1 MKWFK
6 HDSDASNDA
15 KLKKLRLK
23 YGAQGYGIYWY
34 CLELIARNVEKH
46 NLTFEL
52 EHDAELIADD
62 FKLSAELVQH
72 IMTYMVELE
81 LFENTDGII
90 SCLKMATRTDEYT
103 QKLLHSVKKH
113 NDNVPTMSVEYLTKS
128 ELIEEKRAEENK
140 INKREIAYIES
151 NLPHSFEYK
160 IRDYFLGKCCPI
172 CFSEMKQE
180 IEDGIVTKNRIPTI
194 QHNLPLS
201 KGGKHEIENISVIC
215 KQCNLT
221 IKDNQTGLLN
231 NEEVKKAW
239 SILNVSKLEPQVSI
253 GKVSQGKKE
262 APIPDNFSVS
272 ERVIKW
278 ANEKGYRDLDKH
290 LEHFVILAQAKGYTY
305 TDWDAAFMNAIRNN
319 WAKVAS
325 KEVKLAL

>member
-62 FKLSAELVQH
+62 FKLSGDLVQH

-103 QKLLHSVKKH
+103 QKLIQSKKSCP
-113 NDNVPTMSVEYLTKS
+113 DNIPTLSVETPTKS
-128 ELIEEKRAEENK
+128 VLIEEKKTEKKRTNK
-140 INKREIAYIES
+140 IS
-151 NLPHSFEYK
+151 L
-160 IRDYFLGKCCPI
+160 
-172 CFSEMKQE
+172 
-180 IEDGIVTKNRIPTI
+180 
-194 QHNLPLS
+194 
-201 KGGKHEIENISVIC
+201 
-215 KQCNLT
+215 
-221 IKDNQTGLLN
+221 
-231 NEEVKKAW
+231 
-239 SILNVSKLEPQVSI
+239 
-253 GKVSQGKKE
+253 
-262 APIPDNFSVS
+262 PDNFSIS
-272 ERVIKW
+272 ERVISW
-278 ANEKGYRDLDKH
+278 ANQEGYINLQKH
-290 LEHFVILAQAKGYTY
+290 FDYFILKAQANGYTY
-305 TDWDAAFMNAIRNN
+305 ANWDSAFMAAIKAN
-319 WAKVAS
+319 WANVSPLKRGQLVN
-325 KEVKLAL
+325 

>member
-103 QKLLHSVKKH
+103 QKLLHNKKCP
-113 NDNVPTMSVEYLTKS
+113 DNVPTKSIQSPTKS
-128 ELIEEKRAEENK
+128 VLIEEKRTEE
-140 INKREIAYIES
+140 
-151 NLPHSFEYK
+151 
-160 IRDYFLGKCCPI
+160 
-172 CFSEMKQE
+172 
-180 IEDGIVTKNRIPTI
+180 
-194 QHNLPLS
+194 
-201 KGGKHEIENISVIC
+201 
-215 KQCNLT
+215 
-221 IKDNQTGLLN
+221 
-231 NEEVKKAW
+231 KKARKT
-239 SILNVSKLEPQVSI
+239 SL
-253 GKVSQGKKE
+253 
-262 APIPDNFSVS
+262 PDNFTISD
-272 ERVIKW
+272 RVISW
-278 ANEKGYRDLDKH
+278 ANQNGYRDLQKH
-290 LEHFVILAQAKGYTY
+290 LDNFILQAQAKNYQY
-305 TDWDAAFMNAIRNN
+305 VNWDSAFMTAIKDN
-319 WAKVAS
+319 WAKVPS
-325 KEVKLAL
+325 KELRLSL